1 MNIVDEL
8 NFYDQKMLRLQYEVS
23 ECFTHQLTKGEVRE
37 EFIKEYIKKKIRNIE
52 ILKGSIIKDNKTSS
66 QLDMIICN
74 DNVIYNQYG
83 SHYLIDS
90 EFCKQVVEVKSTLNN
105 KYINQFI
112 NVAKSIKEM
121 NADIKT
127 GMFAYSLGDNPKNM
141 LKHFGYEYDID
152 LDMYYYNSEKIKNEY
167 RYIDYLICIDEDFE
181 FVVINE
187 DREFNLYIDKPIIK
201 YLWSI
206 LKK

>member
-1 MNIVDEL
+1 MNVVDEL

-37 EFIKEYIKKKIRNIE
+37 DFIKEYIKKKIRNIE
-52 ILKGSIIKDNKTSS
+52 ILKGSIVKDNKTSS

-74 DNVIYNQYG
+74 DSVIYNQYG
-83 SHYLIDS
+83 SHYLIES
-90 EFCKQVVEVKSTLNN
+90 EFCKQVIEVKSTLNN
-105 KYINQFI
+105 KYIKQFI
-112 NVAKSIKEM
+112 NVTKNIKEM

-127 GMFAYSLGDNPKNM
+127 GMFAYSLGDNPKNI

-152 LDMYYYNSEKIKNEY
+152 LDMYYYNPEKIKNEY

-187 DREFNLYIDKPIIK
+187 DREFKLYIDKPIIK

>member
-1 MNIVDEL
+1 MNVVDEL

-37 EFIKEYIKKKIRNIE
+37 DFIKEYIKKKIRNIE
-52 ILKGSIIKDNKTSS
+52 ILKGSIVKDNKTSS

-74 DNVIYNQYG
+74 DSVIYNQYG
-83 SHYLIDS
+83 SHYLIES
-90 EFCKQVVEVKSTLNN
+90 EFCKQAIEVKSTLNN
-105 KYINQFI
+105 KYIKQFI
-112 NVAKSIKEM
+112 NVTKNIKEM

-127 GMFAYSLGDNPKNM
+127 GMFAYSLGDNPKNI

-152 LDMYYYNSEKIKNEY
+152 LDMYYYNPEKIKNEY

-187 DREFNLYIDKPIIK
+187 DREFKLYIDKPIIK

>member
-8 NFYDQKMLRLQYEVS
+8 NFYDEKMLRLQYEIS

-37 EFIKEYIKKKIRNIE
+37 DFIKEYIKKKIKNIE
-52 ILKGSIIKDNKTSS
+52 ILKGLIVKDNNTSS
-66 QLDMIICN
+66 QLDMIICD

-83 SHYLIDS
+83 SHYLVEA
-90 EFCKQVVEVKSTLNN
+90 EFCKHVIEVKSTLKNEYL
-105 KYINQFI
+105 KKLI

-127 GMFAYSLGDNPKNM
+127 GMFAYSIGDNPKNM
-141 LKHFGYEYDID
+141 LKYFGYEYDID

-167 RYIDYLICIDEDFE
+167 RYIDYVICIDENFE

-187 DREFNLYIDKPIIK
+187 NGEFNLYIDKPTIK
-201 YLWSI
+201 YLWPI